1 MPHSYSNPNVHDRDT
16 SSATHRIFW
25 EAGYS
30 VFGLYGRGPDGNC
43 ECGNPNCPD
52 KSLFKH
58 PRVSNWQYT
67 PCWSEEQ
74 FETMELMGHFKTGW
88 GLVLG
93 SKNLLGVDVDA
104 RNGGLEGYAEL
115 VKDHPEVAGAGL
127 IVNTGSGG
135 GSKHLFFKVPE
146 GVSLLI
152 KLKKYKGIDFKSGA
166 SFVVGAG
173 SVHASGNKYEIA
185 VGSVDDIDAC
195 PAGLLEALR
204 VPEKHRTNLNGV
216 DIDVSHQDLADML
229 GAVDLYDDYE
239 VWVKMGMAV
248 HHVSGGSAFAVWDK
262 WSAQSS
268 KYDSEEMNSKWQSFG
283 RSANLV
289 TMGTLFHYAEQGG
302 WVQPVTFTP
311 ANEFAEQTGWSAPEM
326 RFLGNRALPAPALPL
341 EKLVGDGL
349 SKALRQIAY
358 AKGAPVDYVFA
369 ALLTSVAALLS
380 NHVVASP
387 RAGWTEP
394 AVLWSMIIG
403 EPSAGKSPAFD
414 TVITIMKGIERE
426 INKEERE
433 TIDKWLEQDKIHQV
447 VLKNWEKDVA
457 TAVEN
462 GATPPAKP
470 TNSNAE
476 KRPTRSRLMVNDI
489 TIERLAEL
497 IGEQEIGVM
506 QFRDELAGW
515 LEGMTRYTTGG
526 SDRGFW
532 LEAYGA
538 RPYTVDRMTRQVSV
552 DRLAVCVLGGI
563 QPDRMNSLLLG
574 ADDDGLLARLMPIW
588 PDPAPITSDTVD
600 YDDSILRHILRSLYR
615 YVTGTVFVCKPEPFV
630 VGFHEKAYSKL
641 SDLRLRQRSL
651 EDEEEGLTKSLL
663 GKITVLTVR
672 VALVLAFINA
682 VTEGRDFPRQLSEED
697 FEAARLFTVDYVLP
711 MVRRSYEMASVSK
724 AERAARI
731 ILWLAKT
738 KGWRVFSVREIKRLG
753 RTGLTEDK
761 EIGAALSMLLSADWI
776 KIQPNKEKPA
786 GGRPSIKYQVHP
798 RLWSV

>member
-1 MPHSYSNPNVHDRDT
+1 
-16 SSATHRIFW
+16 
-25 EAGYS
+25 
-30 VFGLYGRGPDGNC
+30 
-43 ECGNPNCPD
+43 
-52 KSLFKH
+52 
-58 PRVSNWQYT
+58 
-67 PCWSEEQ
+67 
-74 FETMELMGHFKTGW
+74 MELMGHFKTGW

-93 SKNLLGVDVDA
+93 SSNLLTVDVDA

-115 VKDHPEVAGAGL
+115 VKDHPSVAGAGL

-135 GSKHLFFKVPE
+135 GSKHLLFKVPE
-146 GVSLLI
+146 GVSLVS

-166 SFVVGAG
+166 SFIVGAG
-173 SVHASGNKYEIA
+173 SMHASGNRYEIA
-185 VGSVDDIDAC
+185 IGSVDDIDGC
-195 PAGLLEALR
+195 PDSLLNELR
-204 VPEKHRTNLNGV
+204 VPEKHRANLNGV

-229 GAVDLYDDYE
+229 EAVNLYDDYE

-248 HHVSGGSAFAVWDK
+248 HHASGGSAFAVWDK

-268 KYDSEEMNSKWQSFG
+268 KYDSDEMNTKWQSFG
-283 RSANLV
+283 RSANPV
-289 TMGTLFHYAEQGG
+289 TVATLAHYAEQGG

-311 ANEFAEQTGWSAPEM
+311 SNEFAEQIGGPEPEM
-326 RFLGNRALPAPALPL
+326 RFLGNRAIPAPALPL
-341 EKLVGDGL
+341 EKLVGNDL

-369 ALLTSVAALLS
+369 ALLTSAAALLS
-380 NHVVASP
+380 THVVASP
-387 RAGWTEP
+387 RGGWTEP

-414 TVITIMKGIERE
+414 AVITIMKDIERE
-426 INKEERE
+426 INKGERE
-433 TIDKWLEQDKIHQV
+433 TIDKWVEQDKIQQAK
-447 VLKNWEKDVA
+447 LKKWEKDVA
-457 TAVEN
+457 AAVEN

-470 TNSNAE
+470 TSSNAE

-506 QFRDELAGW
+506 QFRDEFAGW

-552 DRLAVCVLGGI
+552 DRLAICVLGGI

-588 PDPAPITSDTVD
+588 PDPAPITTDAVD
-600 YDDSILRHILRSLYR
+600 YDDSVLRHILRSLYR
-615 YVTGTVFVCKPEPFV
+615 YVTGTVFVGKPEPFIV
-630 VGFHEKAYSKL
+630 RFQEKAYGQL
-641 SDLRLRQRSL
+641 TELRLRQRRM
-651 EDEEEGLTKSLL
+651 EEEEEGLTKSFL
-663 GKITVLTVR
+663 GKITGLTIR

-682 VTEGRDFPRQLSEED
+682 VAEGRDFPLQLSEAD
-697 FEAARLFTVDYVLP
+697 FEAARLFTFDYVLP

-724 AERAARI
+724 AERAARK

-738 KGWRVFSVREIKRLG
+738 KGWKVFSAREIKRLG
-753 RTGLTEDK
+753 RTGLTDDK
-761 EIGAALSMLLSADWI
+761 EIDAALSMLLAADWI
-776 KIQPNKEKPA
+776 KIQPSKEKPA
-786 GGRPSIKYQVHP
+786 GGRPSIKYQVNP